1 MRLLPGQPADI
12 QNETINSYSLTKAM
26 VNNPD
31 FLTTVYRKYEKG
43 IAPLSGFL
51 DMKGMKSKG
60 LFDGSTKG
68 PYTVTKSNHVQY
80 AIQNNDRRKM
90 RIKAVTFPN
99 AQATATYYCPA
110 YSTEPGKNQSHV
122 YIGFDNNY
130 AGPKTVIELNDNMTK
145 IYFIDDQ
152 LPQEAPEGWIYE
164 CKIVAG
170 HRDAFIDPELLTEG
184 SEAAVVMDMYEH
196 DLSETGPETGFKF
209 DGVGHAYMT
218 LQRVKMSYSG
228 TAEAMGANG
237 AIWMSHYGKA
247 GFLTVLED
255 QMLEQAAFMHEYQLM
270 WGKGTVTIDGEVL
283 MKDKKGRAI
292 MAGDGIMH
300 QNDGS
305 YEYPYNKLTMGFI
318 DGIMQDL
325 EIHENKEGL
334 LEVLFVAD
342 RRVISEF
349 DRLMVDAGFV
359 TQNNNVEGSGSEK
372 GVNNNYGYYQV
383 GGVRL
388 IPRVSKQFSDEFRP
402 IKMMSDGIS
411 RGSRDFFMIPV
422 GTTSAGATGI
432 ELIQLRPAK
441 MGSVNGINQGGDNMA
456 NSVDGGH
463 KHYLFQSGVVC
474 RVKTA
479 RGFMPYPY
487 SSKHTHFN

>member
-12 QNETINSYSLTKAM
+12 NHETINSYSLTKAM

-31 FLTTVYRKYEKG
+31 FLTTIYRKYEKG

-60 LFDGSTKG
+60 LFDGGTKG

-80 AIQNNDRRKM
+80 AIENNDRRKM

-99 AQATATYYCPA
+99 AGSAATYYCAA
-110 YSTEPGKNQSHV
+110 YTTQPGRNQSVV
-122 YIGFDNNY
+122 YIGFDSNIAEGNM
-130 AGPKTVIELNDNMTK
+130 VLELNDNMTK
-145 IYFIDDQ
+145 IFIIDEQ
-152 LPQEAPEGWIYE
+152 LPMEAPEGWIYE

-170 HRDAFIDPELLTEG
+170 HNEAFIDPELLTEG
-184 SEAAVVMDMYEH
+184 SEVAIGMTMYEH
-196 DLSETGPETGFKF
+196 DLSEKGVRTGFQF
-209 DGVGHAYMT
+209 DAVGHAYMT
-218 LQRVKMSYSG
+218 LQRVMMSYSG

-237 AIWMSHYGKA
+237 AIWMAHYGSV

-255 QMLEQAAFMHEYQLM
+255 QMLQQAARMHEYQLM
-270 WGKGTVTIDGEVL
+270 WGKGTVAENGDVL
-283 MKDKKGRAI
+283 MKDKKGREI
-292 MAGDGIMH
+292 LAGDGIMH
-300 QNDGS
+300 QNEGS
-305 YEYPYNKLTMGFI
+305 YEYPYNKLTIGFL

-334 LEVLFVAD
+334 LEVAFVAG
-342 RRVISEF
+342 RRVLSEF
-349 DRLMVDAGFV
+349 DRLMVASGFV
-359 TQNNNVEGSGSEK
+359 TMNNNVEGSGSDK
-372 GVNNNYGYYQV
+372 GVNNNYQYYQM

-388 IPRVSKQFSDEFRP
+388 VPRLSDQFNDKFRP
-402 IKMMSDGIS
+402 IKMLSDGTS
-411 RGSRDFFMIPV
+411 RGSHDFFMVPI

-441 MGSVNGINQGGDNMA
+441 MGTVNGINQGGDMA

-463 KHYLFQSGVVC
+463 KHYLFQTGVVC

-479 RGFMPYPY
+479 RGFVPYPY
-487 SSKHTHFN
+487 SSTHVYFN